1 MAKTTVRRVGTIV
14 VGLSLFAA
22 ACGSD
27 EGGGADTTGA
37 AGTEAPATTE
47 AAATSEAPDTT
58 AAAAGGDTAG
68 ALAGMKG
75 TTPLLELSQDFKD
88 KLLAIDPA
96 LQDFNYAAET
106 YDAVNI
112 IALAA
117 AEGQDRRDRLRQ
129 GDQRHHPRR

>member
-1 MAKTTVRRVGTIV
+1 MHGQDHRAPRARSSWAPRSSP
-14 VGLSLFAA
+14 LP
-22 ACGSD
+22 GSD

-75 TTPLLELSQDFKD
+75 TTPLLDLSQDFKD

-117 AEGQDRRDRLRQ
+117 QKAGTDGIDYAKEINGITRR
-129 GDQRHHPRR
+129 